1 MRTTGYIEQTT
12 NVEELVSEHLA
23 LVRKIAWHVHGRVA
37 SVVEI
42 DDLVQVGYTGL
53 VMAAQNYTIREG
65 ASFASYAGIRIKG
78 TILDHL
84 RKNSNLCRST
94 MKMMQLTKKTEE
106 RLMQQLGRNPT
117 TEELAK
123 AMDMTIAE
131 IEEWQQSFQANIHS
145 SIDEVYD
152 EYSIWFT
159 STANTPED
167 NLNEV
172 QLQAQLKNALKTL
185 PEREA
190 MVIQLYYVEEL
201 NVYEIA
207 EVLEISN
214 GRVSQIKKSAIEKL
228 RHFIAKDQN
237 LTLPR

>member
-94 MKMMQLTKKTEE
+94 MKMMQQTKKTEE

-123 AMDMTIAE
+123 AMDMTL
-131 IEEWQQSFQANIHS
+131 SLIH
-145 SIDEVYD
+145 I
-152 EYSIWFT
+152 
-159 STANTPED
+159 
-167 NLNEV
+167 
-172 QLQAQLKNALKTL
+172 
-185 PEREA
+185 
-190 MVIQLYYVEEL
+190 
-201 NVYEIA
+201 
-207 EVLEISN
+207 
-214 GRVSQIKKSAIEKL
+214 
-228 RHFIAKDQN
+228 
-237 LTLPR
+237 